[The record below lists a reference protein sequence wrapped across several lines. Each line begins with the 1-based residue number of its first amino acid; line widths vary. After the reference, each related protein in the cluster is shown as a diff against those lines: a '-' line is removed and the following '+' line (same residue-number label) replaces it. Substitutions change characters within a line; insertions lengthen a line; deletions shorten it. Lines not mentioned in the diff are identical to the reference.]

1 MSIIVGFVELI
12 AKNPNYQGE
21 KRVYSPQTLS
31 FNTARPFPMKLE
43 FYVENFL
50 YHLSL
55 PDELI
60 VYAYILIE
68 SLLFS
73 GLVSQYNVHRM
84 VFTALSISYK
94 LTLYS
99 WVSDT
104 QLEVI
109 GGLQKGELVKLEKE
123 LLRILNWRIKFFR
136 FKEVYEKISRVAI
149 ELESKTFREGASENE
164 NLCDFDDNI
173 ISTFSELEGFFCM
186 K

>member
-1 MSIIVGFVELI
+1 MSIVVGFVELI
-12 AKNPNYQGE
+12 AKNPNYQAE
-21 KRVYSPQTLS
+21 KQVYSPQALS
-31 FNTARPFPMKLE
+31 FNTARPIPMKLE

-50 YHLSL
+50 YHLNL

-68 SLLFS
+68 SLLVS
-73 GLVSQYNVHRM
+73 GLVSQYNVHRI

-123 LLRILNWRIKFFR
+123 LLRISNWRIKFFR
-136 FKEVYEKISRVAI
+136 FKEVYEKISRVTM
-149 ELESKTFREGASENE
+149 ELESKTLREGTSENE
-164 NLCDFDDNI
+164 DMCDFDDNI
-173 ISTFSELEGFFCM
+173 TSSFSELEGFFCIE
-186 K
+186 